1 MEVQQLAIEHT
12 LAKTLAERD
21 EIILGLHN
29 QLLDLRR
36 QIEEKDKR
44 IEELEGQKKGK
55 GRE

>member
-21 EIILGLHN
+21 EMVLGLHN
-29 QLLDLRR
+29 QLLDLQR

-55 GRE
+55 GKE